1 MAFTVINGYPCFM
14 FPTSPPAH
22 VVITVRPDFASARAS
37 HIGGCALY
45 AGDVER
51 GLPIGGLYP
60 PTAHIGS
67 YLPTTRPSV
76 SATAGAGVSMPDRK
90 RW

>member
-1 MAFTVINGYPCFM
+1 MAFTVINGYPCYM
-14 FPTSPPAH
+14 FPPPPTH
-22 VVITVRPDFASARAS
+22 VVLEVRSDYASAMAS
-37 HIGGCALY
+37 RIVHAPALCF
-45 AGDVER
+45 VER

-67 YLPTTRPSV
+67 YLPTTHPST
-76 SATAGAGVSMPDRK
+76 STRAGAGVSMPDRK